1 MPRPRAP
8 RKLVLSP
15 TRIRIFREC
24 AAQYRLEYVDRL
36 GRLYHRPRAGFSF
49 GSSLH
54 RALETFHASGG
65 ASAVTAEELGESLE
79 RAWVPQGYQSKEQE
93 AQWKEEALRI
103 VDAYHAA
110 AAQRAAAPDAP
121 PEPVLLYAEKTLR
134 MDIAPGIALSGR
146 VDRVDEH
153 ADGSLEIVDY
163 KSGRLEVLPED
174 VAGSPALGIYQLLL
188 KHLHPD
194 RRVFATLTAL
204 RTGASASHEQGDD
217 ERAELLAE
225 CVEIGE
231 TLRDR
236 DWESVTPAPC
246 DHCPHCD
253 FLPYCQRYW
262 RAHGEG

>member
-54 RALETFHASGG
+54 RALETFHAAGG
-65 ASAVTAEELGESLE
+65 AEAVTAEELGETLT
-79 RAWVPQGYQSKEQE
+79 RAWVPQGYESREQE
-93 AQWKEEALRI
+93 TQWKAEALRI
-103 VDAYHAA
+103 VEAYHAA
-110 AAQRAAAPDAP
+110 AVERAAVEGAP
-121 PEPVLLYAEKTLR
+121 PAPTLLYAEKTLR
-134 MDIAPGIALSGR
+134 SDIADGIALSGR

-163 KSGRLEVLPED
+163 KSGRLDVLPED
-174 VAGSPALGIYQLLL
+174 VSGSTALGIYQLLL
-188 KHLHPD
+188 KTLHPD

-204 RTGASASHEQGDD
+204 RTGASASHEQSPE
-217 ERAELLAE
+217 ERDALLAE
-225 CVEIGE
+225 CVAIGE
-231 TLRDR
+231 ILRDR
-236 DWESVTPAPC
+236 DWESVFPEPC

-253 FLPYCQRYW
+253 FLPHCQRYW
-262 RAHGEG
+262 RQRGD